1 MTTSESAR
9 FVYPEALNPAQR
21 PLLLFHRHLRA
32 VRAAAGDLAEY
43 DLLMFRPEGPDGEPP
58 ADWVATPASKYLKHR
73 SLEWAEAS
81 SVDELPEAYQALA
94 EALDEAFDNAS
105 DGAFEDRPGREKIGG
120 SS

>member
-1 MTTSESAR
+1 MTTSESTR

-32 VRAAAGDLAEY
+32 VRASAGDLAEY

-58 ADWVATPASKYLKHR
+58 ADWVATPAAKYLKHR
-73 SLEWAEAS
+73 SLEWAEAAS
-81 SVDELPEAYQALA
+81 IDELPEAYQALA
-94 EALDEAFDNAS
+94 EALDAALDDPPGDAS
-105 DGAFEDRPGREKIGG
+105 ETDPADEQIGG

>member
-1 MTTSESAR
+1 MTTSESTR

-32 VRAAAGDLAEY
+32 VRAAGGDLAEY

-58 ADWVATPASKYLKHR
+58 ADWVAAPGAKYLKHR
-73 SLEWAEAS
+73 SLEWAEAA
-81 SVDELPEAYQALA
+81 SVDELPEAYRALA

-105 DGAFEDRPGREKIGG
+105 GKAFETDPADEAIGG